1 MPKPQNDSQ
10 TRGKLR
16 SLMDSPGLWLFLFA
30 AFALLTLS
38 IGEKKIQKRMQI
50 YHNRIV
56 PPASQKAE
64 SPKVQANAGAEV
76 RDLPYIYELTGLRW
90 IFGGIACVGLILFAY
105 KGFLTFRPNS
115 ETIDP
120 GEGELS

>member
-16 SLMDSPGLWLFLFA
+16 SLMDSLGLWLFLFA

-38 IGEKKIQKRMQI
+38 IGEKKIQKRMQL
-50 YHNRIV
+50 YHNRII
-56 PPASQKAE
+56 PPASQTAE
-64 SPKVQANAGAEV
+64 SPDVQGSAGAEV

-90 IFGGIACVGLILFAY
+90 IFGGIACVGLTLFAY
-105 KGFLTFRPNS
+105 QGFITFRPNS
-115 ETIDP
+115 GTIDR
-120 GEGELS
+120 GERELS